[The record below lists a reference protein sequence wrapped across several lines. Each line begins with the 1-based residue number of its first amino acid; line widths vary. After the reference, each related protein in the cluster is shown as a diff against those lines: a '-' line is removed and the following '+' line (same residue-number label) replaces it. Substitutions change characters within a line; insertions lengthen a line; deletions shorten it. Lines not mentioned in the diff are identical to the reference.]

1 MKEARPL
8 LLCIL
13 GPTAAGKTALAESL
27 AQRLPGE
34 LVSVD
39 STLVYRGLD
48 IGAAKPTSPHH
59 LVDICS
65 PAEPYSAARFLNDVS
80 PVLDS
85 ICGRGQ
91 VPILVGGSM
100 LYFRAFLQ
108 GLSSM
113 PSTDP
118 ALRAV
123 IEREAAA
130 RGWPALHEEL
140 ARVDPQAAA
149 RIHPH
154 HSQRLSRALEVYR
167 GSGVPISDWHAAPGI
182 APLATAYR
190 VIQVAVCPSQREWLH
205 ARIAARFDTMLDA
218 GLVSEVAALR
228 ARGDLSLRLP
238 SMRSV
243 GYRQI
248 WQHLEGECDIATA
261 RDRAVAATRQL
272 AKRQLTWLRKWPD
285 LHWIQTDALGK
296 PETHTFPVSLL
307 DAENAAASDLL
318 LNYLAYNPM

>member
-1 MKEARPL
+1 M

-27 AQRLPGE
+27 ARRLPGE

-39 STLVYRGLD
+39 ATLVYRGLD
-48 IGAAKPTSPHH
+48 IGAAKPESPHH
-59 LVDICS
+59 LMDICS
-65 PAEPYSAARFLNDVS
+65 PAQSYSAARFLDDLA
-80 PVLDS
+80 PVLAG
-85 ICGRGQ
+85 IVGRGQ
-91 VPILVGGSM
+91 VPVLVGGSM
-100 LYFRAFLQ
+100 LYFRAFLH

-113 PSTDP
+113 PAAD
-118 ALRAV
+118 AGVRAA
-123 IEREAAA
+123 IAAEAGQ

-149 RIHPH
+149 RIHPQ

-167 GSGVPISDWHAAPGI
+167 SSGVPISAWHAAPAR
-182 APLATAYR
+182 APLAAGYR
-190 VIQVAVCPSQREWLH
+190 VVQVAICPWRREWLH
-205 ARIAARFDTMLDA
+205 QRIAKRFDIMLEA
-218 GLVSEVAALR
+218 GLVAEVAALR
-228 ARGDLSLRLP
+228 GRGDLDLGLP

-248 WQHLEGECDIATA
+248 WQHLDGDYDLAVA
-261 RDRAVAATRQL
+261 RERAIAATRQL

-285 LHWIQTDALGK
+285 LHWIHTDAGGN
-296 PETHTFPVSLL
+296 PQSHTFPE
-307 DAENAAASDLL
+307 AFIGRENAAASDLL